1 MLNKNKNHKNKKH
14 HKNPYFFSFFR
25 PSSSVA
31 VQTKYDSGNKTAT
44 KNTRKKFAGIR
55 FENLNE
61 VESAKV
67 KIEQPSSYASKLKAS
82 ILNSKTGNRNIGNR
96 NGLGFNS
103 ISSSSSSEKQENE
116 ENQEQSTLFFSP
128 SVIVDQEK
136 VKRERKFQE
145 DLFRVSKAIK
155 IVELLPRLN
164 NNNKSADVSLY
175 EFNRFYAL
183 MASITFF
190 LFDLVAVDT
199 KEIDI
204 AFAASSTSELNLE
217 LPSRLH
223 TFLYWL
229 FFSKLS
235 DTLQAAFEE
244 LFFLHQGSRTLPT
257 LLEFMRRMM
266 LEQKE
271 QAVRANT
278 KEAADEREQA
288 ALLPEGFS
296 YQKNRGGSGKGD
308 SRYQGNSESSVRS
321 MRMGASADSGLLSRN
336 RFSPSLSSPPKQ
348 QENAVPVQHSSSPL
362 KRTLCTFCKF
372 QTNHQVKDCPVRQ
385 ATLCHQC
392 FDVSAPLL
400 GVFKRSLLLK
410 FFICSFFAV
419 WPFTEIL
426 QCRITP
432 AAQLAQCG
440 QRDLQGG
447 CPGRAE
453 AGLEK

>member
-1 MLNKNKNHKNKKH
+1 M
-14 HKNPYFFSFFR
+14 
-25 PSSSVA
+25 
-31 VQTKYDSGNKTAT
+31 
-44 KNTRKKFAGIR
+44 
-55 FENLNE
+55 
-61 VESAKV
+61 

-82 ILNSKTGNRNIGNR
+82 ILNSKTGNRNSIGS
-96 NGLGFNS
+96 NS
-103 ISSSSSSEKQENE
+103 ISSFSSSEKQDE
-116 ENQEQSTLFFSP
+116 ENQEQPTLFFSP
-128 SVIVDQEK
+128 SGIVDQEK

-164 NNNKSADVSLY
+164 SNKSADVSLY
-175 EFNRFYAL
+175 EFNRLYAL

-190 LFDLVAVDT
+190 LFDLVAVDAN
-199 KEIDI
+199 EIDT
-204 AFAASSTSELNLE
+204 AFDASSTSEFNLE
-217 LPSRLH
+217 LPSQLH

-348 QENAVPVQHSSSPL
+348 QENSVPVQHSSSPL

-392 FDVSAPLL
+392 FDVSAP
-400 GVFKRSLLLK
+400 F
-410 FFICSFFAV
+410 
-419 WPFTEIL
+419 
-426 QCRITP
+426 
-432 AAQLAQCG
+432 
-440 QRDLQGG
+440 
-447 CPGRAE
+447 
-453 AGLEK
+453 